1 MRIVVH
7 CYLTL
12 HLHLYRILLI
22 CCDNNITQK
31 LKVGENT
38 TFRFVSS
45 LLLLLLRYTVTNVV
59 IYHVIQ
65 VLLPK
70 HFFFFLGRSC
80 DFLSFP
86 ISIFFFLFPSLFFS
100 LAYTPRISII
110 LISLPTTRVSSPST
124 SKYINKPP
132 PFLSNPFDTRS

>member
-70 HFFFFLGRSC
+70 HFFFFGTVLRFS
-80 DFLSFP
+80 FIPNFNFFFPLSF
-86 ISIFFFLFPSLFFS
+86 SFLFPRLH
-100 LAYTPRISII
+100 APYIH
-110 LISLPTTRVSSPST
+110 
-124 SKYINKPP
+124 YINFPTHDARFVPVDK
-132 PFLSNPFDTRS
+132 